1 MAVASFYI
9 ANMYVKAIMSL
20 NLKQEEL
27 IKLLGEI
34 FSVLPYN
41 LKVLEGEQ
49 ISKIPASKECKNL
62 LNILYVKKHLA
73 NLGLIFELLKKNT
86 FAKFGMKE
94 VLLTSFMD
102 ISQNEISELKQNLEQ
117 YFKAQV
123 DLKLKTESNLL
134 GGFTL
139 FFNNFLID
147 NSKKS
152 KIFKIKSCIL
162 K

>member
-27 IKLLGEI
+27 VKLLGEI

-41 LKVLEGEQ
+41 LKVLKADQ
-49 ISKIPASKECKNL
+49 IAKIPASKEFKNL
-62 LNILYVKKHLA
+62 LNILYAKKHLA
-73 NLGLIFELLKKNT
+73 NLGLIFEILKKNT
-86 FAKFGMKE
+86 FEKFGMKE
-94 VLLTSFMD
+94 VVLTSFTD
-102 ISQNEISELKQNLEQ
+102 VNKGEASELKQNLEK
-117 YFKAQV
+117 YFKAQI
-123 DLKLKTESNLL
+123 DLKIKTESDLL

-139 FFNNFLID
+139 FFNNFLLD